1 MDVVGISALAVVA
14 AILSVMLRRYHG
26 EYGMLL
32 SIGCVIL
39 LLLAVLQQI
48 SPAVRQIYTF
58 LEASGIPQEY
68 ILILFKALGICYLTQ
83 FAADSC
89 RDAGE
94 SALAVKTEIAGRVAV
109 LLVSLPLLSQVASIA
124 ADLIGG

>member
-1 MDVVGISALAVVA
+1 MDILGISALAVVA
-14 AILSVMLRRYHG
+14 AVLSVMLRRYHV

-32 SIGCVIL
+32 SIGCGLL
-39 LLLAVLQQI
+39 LLLAILQQI
-48 SPAVRQIYTF
+48 PPAVRQINDF

-68 ILILFKALGICYLTQ
+68 ILVLFKALGICYLTQ

-94 SALAVKTEIAGRVAV
+94 SALAVKAEIAGRVAV
-109 LLVSLPLLSQVASIA
+109 LLISLPLLSQVASTA
-124 ADLIGG
+124 MDLIGG

>member
-1 MDVVGISALAVVA
+1 MDIVGISALAVVEA
-14 AILSVMLRRYHG
+14 VLSVMLRRYHG

-32 SIGCVIL
+32 SIGCGLL
-39 LLLAVLQQI
+39 LLLAILQQI
-48 SPAVRQIYTF
+48 SPAVRQINDF

-68 ILILFKALGICYLTQ
+68 ILVLFKALGICYLTQ

-94 SALAVKTEIAGRVAV
+94 SALAVKAEIAGRVAV
-109 LLVSLPLLSQVASIA
+109 LLISLPLLSQVASTA
-124 ADLIGG
+124 MDLIGG

>member
-32 SIGCVIL
+32 SIGCGIL

-48 SPAVRQIYTF
+48 SPAVRQI
-58 LEASGIPQEY
+58 
-68 ILILFKALGICYLTQ
+68 
-83 FAADSC
+83 
-89 RDAGE
+89 
-94 SALAVKTEIAGRVAV
+94 
-109 LLVSLPLLSQVASIA
+109 
-124 ADLIGG
+124 